1 MKLVFF
7 FLMIPGLLFGALT
20 FESNYQKEVELL
32 QSFDI
37 DSSFLYDKELQKIVQ
52 RKRKDYKTKHFFKA
66 MDDAYLFI
74 PMMKNILSNSTVP
87 SEFLFLAMAE
97 SNFSAK
103 AYSTKKASGLWQFM
117 PKTGRS
123 FGLKIDEYVDER
135 RDLVKSTT
143 AAVKYLE
150 KEHERFGKWYLAAI
164 AYNCGGG
171 RVARAIKRAG
181 TDDLTVLLNPKKRY
195 LPRESRRYIRKIIAL
210 ALLGTDETFLIDSE
224 YEFLLNRANAF
235 SIAAVEVQKGERLSR
250 VAAMLEMPRKEIV
263 KYNTHL
269 KYDFIPPNA
278 QHYTIYIPYVKLS
291 EFKQKYKPA
300 KLQEFY
306 IVHKVKSGESL
317 SKIGKKYKVSYQL
330 IKEFNNLKSN
340 RLSLRQKLII
350 PVARPMRL
358 HDGLYTV
365 KSGDT
370 LASIAKN
377 NKVSVGHLKKINHL
391 KSDMIR
397 IGNKLEIYD

>member
-1 MKLVFF
+1 
-7 FLMIPGLLFGALT
+7 MIPGLLFGALT

-52 RKRKDYKTKHFFKA
+52 QKRKAYKTKHFFKA

-269 KYDFIPPNA
+269 KYDFIPPNE

-377 NKVSVGHLKKINHL
+377 NKVSVRHLKKINHL